1 MSHEIVATVVL
12 APHAALP
19 VRWSGRWAAAI
30 AKRVP

>member
-12 APHAALP
+12 AAPAARS
-19 VRWSGRWAAAI
+19 VRWSRCWAAAI